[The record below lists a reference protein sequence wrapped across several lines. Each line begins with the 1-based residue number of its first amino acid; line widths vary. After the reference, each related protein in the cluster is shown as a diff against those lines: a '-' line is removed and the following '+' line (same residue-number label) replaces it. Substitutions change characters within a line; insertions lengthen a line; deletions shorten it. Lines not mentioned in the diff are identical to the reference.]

1 METFAGSLRLNQ
13 AMRSLPAVLLVLAV
27 ACSQTGPPAALKSTP
42 SPAQTASPSPV
53 PGDLPLSRVSFSCR
67 LPVVR
72 SSYLGTSPFT
82 YSGGFITFPAGTF
95 AVDPTGGVSISPQG
109 GMVVTDA
116 SPKLYNS
123 PLQFGGPFYDR
134 AEKRWLPASASEVSS
149 DGAFYAYGT
158 FDPQHGDPGRIHI
171 VNVAAAT
178 EKVFAALPPT
188 DDPGFSVAE
197 FNSAGIYLVANQV
210 QRAPAGAWLMNPV
223 TGEIRPLAQVAG
235 VLAIR
240 DGYAWIRRVDPRD
253 PSPPT
258 TAKGTP
264 SDSVV
269 QVDLA
274 TGAET
279 IWFYRP
285 GLLVELQGFDSGGR
299 PVVAVF
305 DVSASTF
312 HFETRL
318 IDGPGSQGTVLY
330 AGQQTFNGVLGD
342 GNRLWL
348 LGSTGIYLYTADRG
362 LQKVFESDPAKE
374 AIIPVAPCL

>member
-1 METFAGSLRLNQ
+1 MRRLLIGLIFL
-13 AMRSLPAVLLVLAV
+13 MV
-27 ACSQTGPPAALKSTP
+27 ACSR
-42 SPAQTASPSPV
+42 SPAEPVAQTTASPSPSANPV
-53 PGDLPLSRVSFSCR
+53 ATPSATTSDLPHTKVNFSCR

-72 SSYLGTSPFT
+72 SSYLGTSPFI

-116 SPKLYNS
+116 SPKLYNG
-123 PLQFGGPFYDR
+123 PLQFGGPSYDR
-134 AEKRWLPASASEVSS
+134 AEKRWLPAAASQVSP
-149 DGAFYAYGT
+149 DGAFYAYGS

-171 VNVAAAT
+171 VNVSTAT
-178 EKVFAALPPT
+178 EKVFAASPPT

-223 TGEIRPLAQVAG
+223 TGEIRPLTHVDS

-240 DGYAWIRRVDPRD
+240 EGNAWIRRVDPRD
-253 PSPPT
+253 PSPPVT
-258 TAKGTP
+258 GKGTP

-274 TGAET
+274 TGAQT

-285 GLLVELQGFDSGGR
+285 GSQVELQGFDSGGR
-299 PVVAVF
+299 PVVVVF
-305 DVSASTF
+305 DPSASTIL
-312 HFETRL
+312 FESRL
-318 IDGPGSQGTVLY
+318 IDGPGSPGSVLY
-330 AGQQTFNGVLGD
+330 AGQQTLGGVLGD

-348 LGSTGIYLYTADRG
+348 SGSTGIYLYTADRG

-374 AIIPVAPCL
+374 GIIPVASCL

>member
-1 METFAGSLRLNQ
+1 
-13 AMRSLPAVLLVLAV
+13 MRSFPAVLLVLVV
-27 ACSQTGPPAALKSTP
+27 ACSQTGPPAAVKSTP
-42 SPAQTASPSPV
+42 SPAQTAIADPSPSPV

-72 SSYLGTSPFT
+72 SSYVGSSPFT
-82 YSGGFITFPAGTF
+82 YSGGFITFPAATF
-95 AVDPTGGVSISPQG
+95 AVDPAGGVNISPQG

-116 SPKLYNS
+116 SPKLYS
-123 PLQFGGPFYDR
+123 GPLQFGGPFYDR
-134 AEKRWLPASASEVSS
+134 AGKRWLPASASQVSP
-149 DGAFYAYGT
+149 DGAFYAYGS
-158 FDPQHGDPGRIHI
+158 FDPQHGDRGRIHI

-178 EKVFAALPPT
+178 EKVFAASAPNV
-188 DDPGFSVAE
+188 DQGFTVAE
-197 FNSAGIYLVANQV
+197 FSSAGIYLVATQV

-223 TGEIRPLAQVAG
+223 TGEIKALTQVAS

-240 DGYAWIRRVDPRD
+240 NGNAWIRRVNPGD
-253 PSPPT
+253 PSPP
-258 TAKGTP
+258 APGKGTP

-274 TGAET
+274 TGAQT

-285 GLLVELQGFDSGGR
+285 GFQVELQGFDSGGR

-305 DVSASTF
+305 DPSASTIR
-312 HFETRL
+312 FETRL
-318 IDGPGSQGTVLY
+318 IDGPDSPGTVLF
-330 AGQQTFNGVLGD
+330 AGQQTFSDVLGD

-348 LGSTGIYLYTADRG
+348 SGSTGIYLYTVNRG

-374 AIIPVAPCL
+374 GIIPVASCL